1 MNLQVVS
8 WMLQA
13 HWSKSEVQLPSHLP
27 FIKLHDITSEASTS
41 RFWEHFQNLDALG
54 IPYNSNRQQ
63 GCCITVFVSQVA
75 FVRKS
80 GNLYVVQRGGWEHH
94 HPTHNRWLTI
104 RHAWQLC
111 PRWAARP
118 PPSTSKKKRHRIEE
132 ATVSRL

>member
-54 IPYNSNRQQ
+54 IPYNSNHQQ
-63 GCCITVFVSQVA
+63 GCCIAVFVSQVA

-80 GNLYVVQRGGWEHH
+80 RIYMSCKGVAGNTITQLRIVGSQFAMLGSFAHVGQPDHH
-94 HPTHNRWLTI
+94 LQHP
-104 RHAWQLC
+104 
-111 PRWAARP
+111 
-118 PPSTSKKKRHRIEE
+118 KKKRHRIEE